1 MTKAKQISADYFDAI
16 GKQKLVD
23 RFIELKRHQKMIE
36 AELKAIT
43 DTVIN
48 KPDSYVEFTV
58 VTGKRSYVPVD
69 VIKDHVGEDWYA
81 ANTKVVETRPYLKIK
96 A

>member
-23 RFIELKRHQKMIE
+23 RFIELKRHQKIIE
-36 AELKAIT
+36 AELSAIT
-43 DTVIN
+43 NKVVN
-48 KPDSYVEFTV
+48 KPDSYVEFIV

-69 VIKDHVGEDWYA
+69 VIKEHVGEAWYA
-81 ANTKVVETRPYLKIK
+81 ANTKVVEKRPYLKIK